1 MAIPAVVK
9 ARIPALAWLPAY
21 ERRWLQPDIIAGVT
35 AASVIMP
42 KAMAYATLAGL
53 AVQTGLYTA
62 LLPMLVYAL
71 LGDSR
76 RLSVSTTTTLGIL
89 TAAEIG
95 HLASGGSP
103 AQMAAIATTLSVLV
117 GVILLLTAALRLGF
131 VAQFIS
137 EPVLTGFKAGIG
149 LVIVAD
155 QAPKL
160 FGLHIHKV
168 SFLQGILVT
177 IQALP
182 GTSVVTLALSLA
194 TIGLMVV
201 LHRLAPRVPAPLAA
215 VALGIGASGLLG
227 LKARGVDTI
236 GAIASG
242 LPAFTPPQRR
252 PAGPPVASR
261 AGHCAHELHRVDRGG
276 PCLRA
281 AGRTKA
287 RRQPGVARP
296 GSRQPGRRA
305 LRRHAG
311 RRRHVADG
319 GQRAG
324 GRAHARGVLV
334 TAATTAAVVLFLAPL
349 IELMP
354 QATLAAVVIVTSLP
368 LIDPRDFAAIR
379 GVRTVEFR
387 WAVAAMLGVIV
398 LGTLPG
404 ILAAVILSM
413 VSLLRQA
420 NDPAVY
426 VLGRKPGT
434 NDFRPLRDDRPDD
447 QVESG
452 VLVLRPEGRIYFAN
466 AQRVVDKIVA
476 HVHASKPAVV
486 ILDLRAVPDIEY
498 TGLKSLTEMEAS
510 LRSAGTLLMLAAAN
524 PDALAVIQRAPLGG
538 ILGEERLCSTLHK
551 AVDASRSS

>member
-35 AASVIMP
+35 TASVIIP

-62 LLPMLVYAL
+62 LLPMLVYAF

-117 GVILLLTAALRLGF
+117 GVILLLTSTLRLGF

-168 SFLQGILVT
+168 SFLQGILAT

-236 GAIASG
+236 GAITSG
-242 LPAFTPPQRR
+242 LPAFTPPHVDLLVALWPAALGIALMSFTESIAAGRAFAQPGERR
-252 PAGPPVASR
+252 PDANQELLALGAANLAGGLFAAMPSGGGTSQTAVNARAGARTPVAS
-261 AGHCAHELHRVDRGG
+261 
-276 PCLRA
+276 
-281 AGRTKA
+281 
-287 RRQPGVARP
+287 
-296 GSRQPGRRA
+296 
-305 LRRHAG
+305 
-311 RRRHVADG
+311 
-319 GQRAG
+319 
-324 GRAHARGVLV
+324 LV

-368 LIDPRDFAAIR
+368 LIDPRR
-379 GVRTVEFR
+379 
-387 WAVAAMLGVIV
+387 
-398 LGTLPG
+398 
-404 ILAAVILSM
+404 
-413 VSLLRQA
+413 LRRDSRRA
-420 NDPAVY
+420 DGRVP
-426 VLGRKPGT
+426 LGRGR
-434 NDFRPLRDDRPDD
+434 DARRHRPRDASGHSRGGDPVDGHRCCVRPTILP
-447 QVESG
+447 STCS
-452 VLVLRPEGRIYFAN
+452 A
-466 AQRVVDKIVA
+466 
-476 HVHASKPAVV
+476 AS
-486 ILDLRAVPDIEY
+486 RARTISVRCATTARTTRSSRACWCCDPKGGF
-498 TGLKSLTEMEAS
+498 TSRT
-510 LRSAGTLLMLAAAN
+510 RSASWT
-524 PDALAVIQRAPLGG
+524 
-538 ILGEERLCSTLHK
+538 
-551 AVDASRSS
+551 RSWRTCRRRKLPW